1 MRGKQKTKA
10 PSAFWQ
16 GARSVF
22 DFRGFGRGMA
32 DLFDWSPL
40 SFRDR
45 LPTRRPVVLLG
56 RLPKPADEELSE
68 AAGE

>member
-1 MRGKQKTKA
+1 MRGWA
-10 PSAFWQ
+10 AFLE
-16 GARSVF
+16 GARSAF
-22 DFRGFGRGMA
+22 DFCGFGRGMA

-56 RLPKPADEELSE
+56 GLRKPADEELSE
-68 AAGE
+68 SAGE